1 MNVIVANKNK
11 NLLDSL
17 EIDVIKRL
25 DGEFTVDEIIKTFSN
40 FFYNKMFLDIT
51 AIKDYQNVNN
61 IQKLAMNMNMDKVI
75 ILLDD
80 NPETSS
86 SSYLS
91 KLISVGI
98 YNFTRNREGL
108 MYLYN
113 HTNTYRD
120 VAHIHQ
126 LQNITTQINERVIEK
141 QRYILG
147 IKNVTT
153 NAGATTLIYMLKKE
167 LSNHYDVLA
176 IEVDRNDFMYF
187 KDKDMISVRSN
198 ELGNTI
204 MQYQDKDIILVDL
217 NESDEENV
225 CNDVLYLI
233 EPSTIKLNRMILID
247 RHIFNRL
254 NGKKIILNKSLLD
267 KDDVNQ
273 FERESSYKIYYN
285 IPPLDDKKD
294 NSNIL
299 LPFLNKLGFVKK
311 VETYEEQLPNKKFSL
326 FKF

>member
-11 NLLDSL
+11 SLLDSL

-25 DGEFTVDEIIKTFSN
+25 DGEFTVDELIKTFSN

-75 ILLDD
+75 LLLDD

-98 YNFTRNREGL
+98 YNFTRNHEGL

-126 LQNITTQINERVIEK
+126 LQNITTQINERIIEK

-167 LSNHYDVLA
+167 LSNHYNVLA

-204 MQYQDKDIILVDL
+204 MQYQDKDVILVDL
-217 NESDEENV
+217 NESNEDSV

-233 EPSTIKLNRMILID
+233 EPSTIKLNHMILID
-247 RHIFNRL
+247 RRIFERL
-254 NGKKIILNKSLLD
+254 NGKKIILNKSLLSE
-267 KDDVNQ
+267 DDVNQ
-273 FERESSYKIYYN
+273 FERESSSKIYYS

-294 NSNIL
+294 NSSIL
-299 LPFLNKLGFVKK
+299 LPFLSKLGFVKK
-311 VETYEEQLPNKKFSL
+311 VETYEEEPQNKKFSL

>member
-11 NLLDSL
+11 SLLDSL

-25 DGEFTVDEIIKTFSN
+25 DGEFTVDELIKTFSN

-75 ILLDD
+75 LLLDD

-98 YNFTRNREGL
+98 YNFTRNHEGL

-126 LQNITTQINERVIEK
+126 LQNITTQINERIIEK
-141 QRYILG
+141 QRYVLG

-167 LSNHYDVLA
+167 LSNHYNVLA

-204 MQYQDKDIILVDL
+204 MQYQDKDVILVDL
-217 NESDEENV
+217 NESNEENV

-247 RHIFNRL
+247 RRIFARL
-254 NGKKIILNKSLLD
+254 NGKKIILNKSLLSE
-267 KDDVNQ
+267 DDVNQ
-273 FERESSYKIYYN
+273 FERESSSKIYYSL
-285 IPPLDDKKD
+285 PPLDDKKD

-299 LPFLNKLGFVKK
+299 LPFLSKLGFVKK
-311 VETYEEQLPNKKFSL
+311 VETYEEEPPSKKFSL